1 MKNLLIGTGLI
12 AIAGA
17 TVVYIKKLK
26 KDIHELEIT
35 HQKEAGM
42 IAQYSNEVNELKEQ
56 YKKAT
61 QELMSNVLTDAA
73 LCRASREELEKLI
86 ERSKEIIDENKK
98 TK

>member
-1 MKNLLIGTGLI
+1 MKKLQTSIIVLASIGAGL
-12 AIAGA
+12 
-17 TVVYIKKLK
+17 YIKKIRKELK
-26 KDIHELEIT
+26 GLEIT